1 MRIGEEEGDAPD
13 HTHKLAAMIDQ
24 CLPYPGQLERDW
36 ILWVE
41 LWLRAV
47 RHPELRPTAGDLY
60 ERMRAWF
67 ADAIAA
73 GAKAGEFDSAAD
85 PDRIADRIL
94 ALCDGFGVRS
104 LLGDL
109 EIERA
114 RAEVWAVVSRDLGV
128 DPYAPRALIGCC
140 AGRAARRAG
149 PPGRRPGRA
158 RHRHDVQRLVRRRA
172 GRLPRDRAR
181 HPRRGR
187 GHRGRPGARGAAAP
201 DRALRGAGVR
211 RRDAARDLALPA
223 VRRERRRRAHRVR
236 GHRPGS
242 RGRDRER
249 APDRHAL
256 RARVDPRRA
265 LARGRAQARA
275 RDAPTRDQALP
286 ATSGDARAARRP
298 GVPHR
303 RHELALAPRL
313 ADARVA
319 RLEGD
324 GRRGSARLLPRGLA
338 GPGRATRSDLD
349 RGDAAAADQ
358 APRDARPDR
367 LGHGGRAVD
376 DARQQARRRGRRA
389 RRGRRPRPV
398 GVGPPR
404 CRLDL
409 RRRPRRPRHAW

>member
-1 MRIGEEEGDAPD
+1 M
-13 HTHKLAAMIDQ
+13 
-24 CLPYPGQLERDW
+24 CPGIWGSTR
-36 ILWVE
+36 
-41 LWLRAV
+41 R
-47 RHPELRPTAGDLY
+47 RHGPPESSSHR
-60 ERMRAWF
+60 
-67 ADAIAA
+67 
-73 GAKAGEFDSAAD
+73 
-85 PDRIADRIL
+85 
-94 ALCDGFGVRS
+94 
-104 LLGDL
+104 
-109 EIERA
+109 
-114 RAEVWAVVSRDLGV
+114 
-128 DPYAPRALIGCC
+128 CC

-149 PPGRRPGRA
+149 TPGRRPGRA
-158 RHRHDVQRLVRRRA
+158 RHRDDVQRLVRRRA
-172 GRLPRDRAR
+172 GRLPRDRTR
-181 HPRRGR
+181 HPRGGR
-187 GHRGRPGARGAAAP
+187 GHRGRAGARGAAAP
-201 DRALRGAGVR
+201 DRALCGTGVR

-223 VRRERRRRAHRVR
+223 LRRERRRRAHRVR
-236 GHRPGS
+236 GRRPGS

-265 LARGRAQARA
+265 LPRGRAQARA

-286 ATSGDARAARRP
+286 ATPGEARAARRP

-319 RLEGD
+319 GLEGD
-324 GRRGSARLLPRGLA
+324 GRRRSARLLPRGLA
-338 GPGRATRSDLD
+338 GRRRATRSDLD
-349 RGDAAAADQ
+349 RGNAAAADQ

-404 CRLDL
+404 GRLDL
-409 RRRPRRPRHAW
+409 RRRPRARHHAW